1 MKKLDIKHNVDEMI
15 FQVCKYIKSAD
26 LSEKEDSEIKV
37 EEALSL
43 LTATIDFTDK
53 PDENLEYISKQI
65 LEISTIIFESLLDV
79 SKDVITGNVDESRFI

>member
-26 LSEKEDSEIKV
+26 LSENEDSEIKI
-37 EEALSL
+37 ESALSL
-43 LTATIDFTDK
+43 ITSSIDFTDK

-79 SKDVITGNVDESRFI
+79 SKDVITGNVDESRFL